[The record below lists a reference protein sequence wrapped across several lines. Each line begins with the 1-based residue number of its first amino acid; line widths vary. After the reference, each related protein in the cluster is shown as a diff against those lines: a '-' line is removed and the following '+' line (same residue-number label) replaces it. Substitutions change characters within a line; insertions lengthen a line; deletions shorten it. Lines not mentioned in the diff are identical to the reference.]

1 MFNSTPATNFL
12 TKTSTTSFITSTTIP
27 YTTQPND
34 NRFWEFSNSY
44 RPIHGWLSTFVCL
57 FGIPSNLLNIIVL
70 TRPNMVCFFLLIFF
84 YSKLN
89 LKQFFC
95 FKITSP
101 TNLILSGL
109 AVSDLLT
116 MITYLPFSIYYYII
130 YAQHSPNTPSPE
142 RDTHFMTHFTQIH
155 VMASVT
161 FHCISIW
168 LTVYL
173 ACFRYIYIASSSSAA
188 CGIPNTNNS
197 NKSKSN
203 GSSRSKK
210 SSITNIFQRCI
221 LQCRTYNCTL
231 FGMLNICIFCILFC
245 FPAYLYPAVREKFL
259 EDSSASTQPIKYYI
273 VDQSDLNIKTNG
285 LISKIMFYSQ
295 AILGKFLPCL
305 FLVTFS
311 SLLIHS
317 LVIINRNKKKLSKSY
332 EISLRI
338 NHKQLPETT
347 TTIVHQ
353 QSSSMMSKP
362 FKYLTN
368 NLPKLKKNQAT
379 NTESTPQESYVT
391 IKLEEMNQKD
401 SNEINFLSSEVNLK
415 KYTSAPNIS
424 QKESSKKAKSS
435 ANINDKKSSYKR
447 RSSDINVVPKCLNS
461 SLTKTKINE
470 IDEKADEHKHQND
483 NKVLSRASSIT
494 KKRKSKKSKPK
505 RNRAKENLRTTMML
519 IIVCI
524 LFLITEFPQSILLF
538 FAIIMDE
545 SYYQNVYMPLGDL
558 LDIIALINNSI
569 NFLLYCSMSRAF
581 RNTFYKLVMSI
592 WCCKHIQASNI
603 SIISCKNHKDKMNNF
618 SVFTENSGYLLNR
631 NNNNKNGNNNDIN
644 NNEINNLDDN
654 KIEDSKEDDN

>member
-1 MFNSTPATNFL
+1 
-12 TKTSTTSFITSTTIP
+12 
-27 YTTQPND
+27 
-34 NRFWEFSNSY
+34 
-44 RPIHGWLSTFVCL
+44 
-57 FGIPSNLLNIIVL
+57 
-70 TRPNMVCFFLLIFF
+70 
-84 YSKLN
+84 
-89 LKQFFC
+89 
-95 FKITSP
+95 
-101 TNLILSGL
+101 
-109 AVSDLLT
+109 
-116 MITYLPFSIYYYII
+116 
-130 YAQHSPNTPSPE
+130 
-142 RDTHFMTHFTQIH
+142 
-155 VMASVT
+155 
-161 FHCISIW
+161 
-168 LTVYL
+168 
-173 ACFRYIYIASSSSAA
+173 
-188 CGIPNTNNS
+188 
-197 NKSKSN
+197 
-203 GSSRSKK
+203 
-210 SSITNIFQRCI
+210 
-221 LQCRTYNCTL
+221 
-231 FGMLNICIFCILFC
+231 
-245 FPAYLYPAVREKFL
+245 
-259 EDSSASTQPIKYYI
+259 
-273 VDQSDLNIKTNG
+273 
-285 LISKIMFYSQ
+285 
-295 AILGKFLPCL
+295 
-305 FLVTFS
+305 
-311 SLLIHS
+311 
-317 LVIINRNKKKLSKSY
+317 
-332 EISLRI
+332 
-338 NHKQLPETT
+338 
-347 TTIVHQ
+347 
-353 QSSSMMSKP
+353 MMSKP

-435 ANINDKKSSYKR
+435 ANINDKKTSYKR

-461 SLTKTKINE
+461 SLAKTKINE

-631 NNNNKNGNNNDIN
+631 NNNNKSGNNNDIN